1 MAKVSHPYN
10 SAESQLLG
18 TYYRYEDGLGE
29 LEIRR
34 LPSDVKTKRVGKI
47 RHRYFVF
54 NIPFTFSFIGR
65 ETAS

>member
-1 MAKVSHPYN
+1 MAKVSYPYN
-10 SAESQLLG
+10 SAESQLLE

-47 RHRYFVF
+47 RHR
-54 NIPFTFSFIGR
+54 
-65 ETAS
+65 